1 MVRELSLQLLRD
13 EFRAMISSWFTSVHA
28 TLAVELIVFRIQN
41 SYIRRGAHAE
51 TSGRSAGR
59 FATWW
64 RSAMAYETS
73 ENFTPARERVADS
86 DATVPIIDMASF
98 TGGPLE
104 EQRKVVAA
112 VKQACE
118 HVGFFGITGHGVPD
132 GTIRAVFSEGR
143 AFFALALEEKMRIK
157 RPGPGISR
165 GYNSL
170 AGQSLG
176 LTTGKETPPDL
187 MESLGF
193 GPLETDG
200 DPYWTAGF
208 GPVHAHTN
216 LWPERPPDFGAAVSD
231 YWRAMERL
239 SADLMRVFALAL
251 DLEEDFFLSRSDRHV
266 TNMRVN
272 YYPAQQR
279 PPEPGQLRA
288 GAHSDYGAF
297 TVLKGE
303 SAPGGLE
310 VLRRGGDW
318 TPVPL
323 VEDGFIINIGDL
335 LMRWTNDKW
344 VSTVHRVV
352 NPPEAVRRK
361 VDRMSIAFF
370 FTPNHDVEVRC
381 LESCM
386 DTEHPARYAP
396 VTAGAHW
403 RGKILASRQITIAS

>member
-1 MVRELSLQLLRD
+1 
-13 EFRAMISSWFTSVHA
+13 
-28 TLAVELIVFRIQN
+28 
-41 SYIRRGAHAE
+41 
-51 TSGRSAGR
+51 
-59 FATWW
+59 
-64 RSAMAYETS
+64 
-73 ENFTPARERVADS
+73 
-86 DATVPIIDMASF
+86 
-98 TGGPLE
+98 
-104 EQRKVVAA
+104 
-112 VKQACE
+112 
-118 HVGFFGITGHGVPD
+118 
-132 GTIRAVFSEGR
+132 
-143 AFFALALEEKMRIK
+143 
-157 RPGPGISR
+157 
-165 GYNSL
+165 
-170 AGQSLG
+170 
-176 LTTGKETPPDL
+176 
-187 MESLGF
+187 
-193 GPLETDG
+193 
-200 DPYWTAGF
+200 
-208 GPVHAHTN
+208 
-216 LWPERPPDFGAAVSD
+216 
-231 YWRAMERL
+231 MERL